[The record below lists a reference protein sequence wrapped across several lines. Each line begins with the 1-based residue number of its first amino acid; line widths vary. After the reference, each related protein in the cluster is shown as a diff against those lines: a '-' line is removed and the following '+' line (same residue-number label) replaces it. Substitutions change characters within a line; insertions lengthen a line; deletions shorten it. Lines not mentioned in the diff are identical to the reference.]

1 MSRLDASFFARSVH
15 EVAPDLIG
23 CGLRFEGVGGI
34 IVEVEAYEGT
44 DPASHSYRGLTRRTA
59 PMFGPPAHAYV
70 YLSYGIHT
78 CLNLVCEP
86 EGSPAAVLVRAL
98 EPRWGIEVMRR
109 RRGRSD
115 LRDLCSG
122 PGKVGQALAIGTEWS
137 GAPLTE
143 PPFELLPRDDHWR
156 AVAVERGPRIG
167 ISVATERPWRFCA
180 AGSEYLSRPL
190 AVAR

>member
-1 MSRLDASFFARSVH
+1 QGDAVPGSPRGGRGARARSARIGSQALGAEPRGGGGRVAVARRRLLRRPRLARVQGFRRRHGARPRGRAARAGEVGARPASPRRPVSRLDASFFARSVH

-78 CLNLVCEP
+78 CLNL
-86 EGSPAAVLVRAL
+86 
-98 EPRWGIEVMRR
+98 
-109 RRGRSD
+109 
-115 LRDLCSG
+115 
-122 PGKVGQALAIGTEWS
+122 
-137 GAPLTE
+137 
-143 PPFELLPRDDHWR
+143 
-156 AVAVERGPRIG
+156 
-167 ISVATERPWRFCA
+167 
-180 AGSEYLSRPL
+180 
-190 AVAR
+190 